1 MGPCVFLRVQ
11 ISGLATTSMRLEEVL
26 RKGGREQE
34 ERSGGK
40 VQGATGRYV
49 SEDNHKLPLLCFC
62 FVLKMLM
69 SSPELRSLN

>member
-40 VQGATGRYV
+40 VQGATCLG
-49 SEDNHKLPLLCFC
+49 
-62 FVLKMLM
+62 
-69 SSPELRSLN
+69 